1 MAIGRAAPD
10 ATQFELSCVFGS
22 PTDGTCSNP
31 CLDHAKKTLEFN
43 IRVSVNGDGTSS
55 YEQDAFLKIVGSD
68 QLFHHTD
75 RNTLHR
81 IAEPT
86 PNWLMRQS
94 GLAG

>member
-1 MAIGRAAPD
+1 
-10 ATQFELSCVFGS
+10 
-22 PTDGTCSNP
+22 
-31 CLDHAKKTLEFN
+31 
-43 IRVSVNGDGTSS
+43 VSVNGDGTWS
-55 YEQDAFLKIVGSD
+55 YEQNTVLKIVGSD

-94 GLAG
+94 GLAS